1 MEKAF
6 RFINNHPYIIINVV
20 GLIVI
25 FLCFFPGITAL
36 LGLIPCVLT
45 YGVIHIPLYG
55 LFLKIVD
62 FEYCEAAIVILF
74 ALILLALN
82 ISAFICIKKDKN
94 IAGIVLSILLGF
106 VGIVIES
113 LMTQSF
119 VYLVV
124 GFFAVG
130 SFIGTLVNRDFKYV
144 KAIKVIFNIQLW
156 IYIWV
161 AISCLLFYFEYFKLD
176 LSWPG

>member
-1 MEKAF
+1 MGKIF
-6 RFINNHPYIIINVV
+6 RPNNNNPYIIINVV

-25 FLCFFPGITAL
+25 FLCFFSGITAL
-36 LGLIPCVLT
+36 LGVILCGLI
-45 YGVIHIPLYG
+45 YGVIHIPLYR

-62 FEYCEAAIVILF
+62 FDYCEAAIVILF
-74 ALILLALN
+74 ALILLTLN

-113 LMTQSF
+113 LMAHSF
-119 VYLVV
+119 AYLVV

-156 IYIWV
+156 IYIWIAV
-161 AISCLLFYFEYFKLD
+161 SYLLFYFEYFKLD